1 MTKPKSYDVSPK
13 KDPKEDRII
22 KVPEVKTRKQV
33 KTARSAEFSYY
44 DKATRKE
51 ELKLKKKL
59 KEYTYR
65 DE

>member
-1 MTKPKSYDVSPK
+1 MAKPKSYDVTPK
-13 KDPKEDRII
+13 KDPKEDRKI
-22 KVPEVKTRKQV
+22 KVPKVKTRKQV